1 MKRYSEYKD
10 SGVKWI
16 GEIPKHWKIES
27 FSRHFTY
34 GKGLPITKADL
45 KEKGIA
51 VISYGQIHAK
61 YNSGT
66 SMTEALVRRVDQSFL
81 ITNPQSLLAY
91 NDFVFA
97 DTSEDIKGSGN
108 CCYNDYDDKIF
119 AGYHTVV
126 ARPCDLQYPKYYAY
140 LFQSSSWKIQVQSLV
155 NGVKVYS
162 INKSILKKSSLLF
175 PSKDEQT
182 EIVSY
187 LDSKVAKIDRYIST
201 AKKKIA
207 ALDELKQVTIAD
219 AVTHGINP
227 KAKMK
232 DSGIP
237 WIGMVPEHW
246 KVRKM
251 KFLFNEISEKGHPNE
266 TCLCSTQKY
275 GVIPQSMYEN
285 RVVVVNKGLE
295 NLKFVRIGNFVI
307 SLRSFQGGIEM
318 AHYQGII
325 SAAYTVLALAN
336 NKLAHDYVKF
346 LFKSNQYIQLLQTCV
361 TGIREGQNINY
372 ELLRKQFLPLPPLSE
387 QNSIVSYIDRK
398 VAQID
403 KMRSAELSQIE
414 KLKEYKQR
422 LISDVVTGKVKV
434 TND

>member
-16 GEIPKHWKIES
+16 GEIPKHWKVNKLFRLFNS
-27 FSRHFTY
+27 FGSGTTPNGENYY
-34 GKGLPITKADL
+34 GDDVPWI
-45 KEKGIA
+45 
-51 VISYGQIHAK
+51 
-61 YNSGT
+61 NSGDLNNGILSSVKKHVKNST
-66 SMTEALVRRVDQSFL
+66 ISTISTL
-81 ITNPQSLLAY
+81 
-91 NDFVFA
+91 
-97 DTSEDIKGSGN
+97 
-108 CCYNDYDDKIF
+108 KI
-119 AGYHTVV
+119 
-126 ARPCDLQYPKYYAY
+126 YPKDTLMIAMYGASIGKVAKLALEGCCNQACFAIYNKKHNINLDYAFY
-140 LFQSSSWKIQVQSLV
+140 TLLCCKKYWEDNSKGGTQPNINANIIKQTKITTP
-155 NGVKVYS
+155 
-162 INKSILKKSSLLF
+162 LLT
-175 PSKDEQT
+175 EQT

-187 LDSKVAKIDRYIST
+187 LDTKVSKIDRYIST
-201 AKKKIA
+201 AEKKIA

-246 KVRKM
+246 EVRKM
-251 KFLFNEISEKGHPNE
+251 KFLFNEISEKGHPYE

-387 QNSIVSYIDRK
+387 QNAIVSYIDRK

-403 KMRSAELSQIE
+403 KMKAAELSQIE